1 MASKLR
7 GDSTGFLGLL
17 YNSLA
22 GQAPTYSIAGGAAL
36 IMSTAYAAAP
46 LAMLLTT
53 LGVMTM
59 VYSIYV
65 LSKRYPHAASFYAYP
80 TNSLNSF
87 TGFLNG
93 IIYIIYSV
101 IGLSSVAIAF
111 SYLTAEAIYAVT
123 GSLINPLPLVL
134 IPIAAAML
142 ISITGIKPS
151 IRTETL
157 LSSIEI
163 IILVLFISL
172 SFYGERNRLSFF
184 PFMPEATYGGSINGI
199 LAGIGGGLL
208 FSVTYFMG
216 FETSTQISEEAKRP
230 GETVPRATLTATL
243 LMGLLYMATTYAI
256 LLNVGFDQASISNFV
271 SAAEGFGVNP
281 VFTLVEKYLGP
292 WGLAIFSASVIMS
305 VFGCYLATLNATARM
320 LFGMSR
326 DGLLPRWLNSIHPR
340 YLTPTTATYASTIT
354 AAALLV
360 PSYAAAMIAGYS
372 GAVQLTYGAMEY
384 AYAVDSLYYVLS
396 LAVVA
401 IAAFKITGIYGKA
414 ITIGGAALMMI
425 TFYESAQ
432 YLPMDYLVLS
442 SIAAVMLVE
451 AFLLRSKLKGIK
463 TSLYVEY
470 NPNQSK
476 Q

>member
-1 MASKLR
+1 MANKLR
-7 GDSTGFLGLL
+7 ENSTGFLGLL

-93 IIYIIYSV
+93 IIYIIYSL

-111 SYLTAEAIYAVT
+111 SYLTTEAIYAVT

-134 IPIAAAML
+134 VPIVAAML
-142 ISITGIKPS
+142 ISIIGIKPS

-163 IILVLFISL
+163 IILALFISL
-172 SFYGERNRLSFF
+172 SFYGERSRLSLF
-184 PFMPEATYGGSINGI
+184 PFTPEATYGGSINGI

-230 GETVPRATLTATL
+230 GETVPRATLIATL

-256 LLNVGFDQASISNFV
+256 LLNVGFDQTSISNFV

-292 WGLAIFSASVIMS
+292 WGLVIFSASVIIS

-326 DGLLPRWLNSIHPR
+326 DGLLPRWLNSIHPK
-340 YLTPTTATYASTIT
+340 YLSPVTATYVSTII

-360 PSYAAAMIAGYS
+360 PSYVAAMIAGYS
-372 GAVQLTYGAMEY
+372 GTIQLTYGAMEY

-401 IAAFKITGIYGKA
+401 IAAFKIVGIYGKA
-414 ITIGGAALMMI
+414 ITMGGAALMMV

-442 SIAAVMLVE
+442 SIATIMLVE
-451 AFLLRSKLKGIK
+451 AFLLRGKLKGIK
-463 TSLYVEY
+463 TSLYVGY
-470 NPNQSK
+470 NVNQSK